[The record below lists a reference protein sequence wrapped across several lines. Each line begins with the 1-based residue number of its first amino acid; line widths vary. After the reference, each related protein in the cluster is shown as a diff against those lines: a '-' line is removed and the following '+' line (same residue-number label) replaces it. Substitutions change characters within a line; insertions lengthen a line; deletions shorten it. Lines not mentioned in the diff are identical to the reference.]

1 MDAARGPRW
10 RGDRGGVGGV
20 LPAVVSL
27 RGAGKKRHLTPT
39 KALFE

>member
-20 LPAVVSL
+20 LPAVVSVQ
-27 RGAGKKRHLTPT
+27 AVWGKKATS
-39 KALFE
+39 